1 MMRRHASQ
9 DSSPGKQ
16 WNLPWRLC
24 LLVRNPLGTSGF
36 IKLSNSYGIERY
48 KARLVVLGN
57 NQREG
62 IDYNETFA
70 PVAKMNTL
78 RTFLVLTVAK

>member
-1 MMRRHASQ
+1 MMRRHASR
-9 DSSPGKQ
+9 DSSAGKQ

-36 IKLSNSYGIERY
+36 IKLSNSDGIERY

-57 NQREG
+57 NQRE
-62 IDYNETFA
+62 ETFA